1 MLKGSS
7 KKKRSRAEMEEVKHE
22 EDLLNDNKQEFL
34 RQFKYFNSNHND
46 IGIDVNK
53 AKDHVGILNKLHH
66 QGVIDA
72 HGNAAPPKQ
81 K

>member
-34 RQFKYFNSNHND
+34 RQFKYLKDNH
-46 IGIDVNK
+46 GEMQIDVNK
-53 AKDHVGILNKLHH
+53 ARDNAGVLNKLHH
-66 QGVIDA
+66 QGIIDA
-72 HGNAAPPKQ
+72 HGNAAPQ
-81 K
+81 KHK